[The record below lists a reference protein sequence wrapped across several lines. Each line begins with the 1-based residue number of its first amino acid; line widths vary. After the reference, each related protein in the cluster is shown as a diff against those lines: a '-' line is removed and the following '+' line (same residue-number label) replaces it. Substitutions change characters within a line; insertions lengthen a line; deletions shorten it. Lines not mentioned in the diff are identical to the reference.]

1 MSTTNRASERS
12 KFGRIRAELVF
23 PRHQQEQP
31 RARTVWQATIDEG
44 SEPLLIDAL
53 EGRRMHLR
61 HALLGRHAPEGPPTQ
76 RNPGA
81 QH

>member
-1 MSTTNRASERS
+1 
-12 KFGRIRAELVF
+12 
-23 PRHQQEQP
+23 
-31 RARTVWQATIDEG
+31 
-44 SEPLLIDAL
+44 
-53 EGRRMHLR
+53 MHLR